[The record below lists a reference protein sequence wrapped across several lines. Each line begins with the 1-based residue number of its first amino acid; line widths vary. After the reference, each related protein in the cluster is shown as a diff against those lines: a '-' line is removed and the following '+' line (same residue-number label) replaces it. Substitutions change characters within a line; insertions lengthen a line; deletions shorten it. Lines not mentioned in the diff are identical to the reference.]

1 MIEIFNN
8 IWNTL
13 TTENELIV
21 NIMFIPLSFVEAF
34 VDMILFCSI
43 LYRLQNAPSPSAP
56 LLKTAVEPINGMCA
70 VHPVQRINLCAA
82 LYHA

>member
-1 MIEIFNN
+1 MIELFNN

-34 VDMILFCSI
+34 VDMILFC
-43 LYRLQNAPSPSAP
+43 
-56 LLKTAVEPINGMCA
+56 
-70 VHPVQRINLCAA
+70 
-82 LYHA
+82 